1 MSTGTRHRLA
11 WSLAAVILGAF
22 AAAAMAA
29 NADGPAPLP
38 ALHANITETSV
49 SGISAGAYMA
59 GQFQIA
65 HSEIVAGAAII
76 AGGPYGCAESI
87 YADIMVGPAAV
98 FLNLSKAIN
107 GCMLNGLALWGVP
120 DPQLLATKVRRLAE
134 DGRIDPLDGLL
145 ADRVYLFSGTEDH
158 TVVPSIVAAA
168 VEFYARLGL
177 KPDQLK
183 FVTNIHAGHAFVTD
197 GEGAACGLS
206 AKPFV
211 VDCDYDQAGEVLAH
225 IYGKLNPRSETPTG
239 AYIEFDQQPFT
250 SELADPGLAD
260 RGVVYVPRT
269 CASTATCRVH
279 IAFHGCA
286 QDKAAVG
293 DAFVHDTG
301 FARWAD
307 TNALVVLFPQV
318 AASTMN
324 PQGCW
329 DWWGY
334 TGHDYLTRDAP
345 QIVAVHRM
353 LLRLAAARSGS

>member
-1 MSTGTRHRLA
+1 
-11 WSLAAVILGAF
+11 
-22 AAAAMAA
+22 
-29 NADGPAPLP
+29 
-38 ALHANITETSV
+38 LHANITETSV

-286 QDKAAVG
+286 QDKAAAG